1 MQQAFGM
8 RNSNKI
14 EMELSVVV
22 YAFHRFKFVPCSAT
36 DTTEMMP
43 WPQKTKAARIP
54 SGVLRTSWRQ
64 RLLQRPTSVPSLGL
78 RLCDVMCSGFFRPF
92 AHKRFNRI
100 AVASAMLCAGV
111 VQAAKK
117 TTVR

>member
-78 RLCDVMCSGFFRPF
+78 RVCDVMCSGFF
-92 AHKRFNRI
+92 
-100 AVASAMLCAGV
+100 LCSQGNTKT
-111 VQAAKK
+111 KK
-117 TTVR
+117 TELPWHLPCCVLV